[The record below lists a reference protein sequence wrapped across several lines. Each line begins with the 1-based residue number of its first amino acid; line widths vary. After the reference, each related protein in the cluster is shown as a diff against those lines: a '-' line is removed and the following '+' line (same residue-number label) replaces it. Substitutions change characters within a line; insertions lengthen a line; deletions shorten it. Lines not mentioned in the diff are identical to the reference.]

1 MASIDRGTILS
12 RLRDHRAE
20 LEAMGVRR
28 LALFGSQARG
38 DARAASDVDLGVAF
52 DDEVRMDALA
62 YFGHRQRVADR
73 LVAIL
78 GTEVDLSD
86 EAMQREGVREYYEA
100 ERIYAF

>member
-1 MASIDRGTILS
+1 MASIEQSTVLS
-12 RLRDHRAE
+12 RLRGHRAE

-28 LALFGSQARG
+28 LALFGLQARG
-38 DARAASDVDLGVAF
+38 DARATSDVDLGVVF
-52 DDEVRMDALA
+52 DDGVRADALA

-73 LVAIL
+73 LAAIL

-86 EAMQREGVREYYEA
+86 EAMQREGVRESYEA